1 MRMLS
6 DEELDFFSK
15 HNQQVRRQVL
25 LDFCNLIEQ
34 EVVEPITPAQLREL
48 LNKTCNIYGVSRPP
62 CDICNYYYAD
72 QGTADKPICQIWGNS
87 YFDKCDEEFQEKIR
101 KAGRQ

>member
-1 MRMLS
+1 MKMLS
-6 DEELDFFSK
+6 NKELEFFSK

-34 EVVEPITPAQLREL
+34 RVTESITPEQLHNL
-48 LNKTCNIYGVSRPP
+48 LNEMCVVYGVSRPP
-62 CDICNYYYAD
+62 CDICGYYYAD
-72 QGTADKPICQIWGNS
+72 QGTNGKPICQVWGND
-87 YFDKCDEEFQEKIR
+87 YFNKCDEEFQEKIR